1 MVEAAL
7 HHDETIVGYDGA
19 DQDDMI
25 FGAVKNLKDN
35 DRQSLGLTNK
45 NSSSNA
51 NESKNNA
58 QILDLLK
65 QIVQE

>member
-7 HHDETIVGYDGA
+7 HHDETIMGTYDGA

-25 FGAVKNLKDN
+25 FGAVNNIKDN

-45 NSSSNA
+45 NSGSNA

-65 QIVQE
+65 

>member
-7 HHDETIVGYDGA
+7 HHDETIAGYDMP

-25 FGAVKNLKDN
+25 FGAMNNMKDN

-45 NSSSNA
+45 HSSSNA
-51 NESKNNA
+51 NEAKNNA
-58 QILDLLK
+58 
-65 QIVQE
+65 

>member
-7 HHDETIVGYDGA
+7 HHDETIMGTYDGA

-35 DRQSLGLTNK
+35 DR
-45 NSSSNA
+45 
-51 NESKNNA
+51 
-58 QILDLLK
+58 
-65 QIVQE
+65 